1 MVCYNKIIY
10 IYCSFLI
17 LFDTV
22 QSISYLFSSRQT
34 YGYVPPHEPTIRVDS
49 ITECVLHCIRQE
61 KCTAVC
67 YNIHD
72 NRCNVPILYL
82 LSPSS
87 QNSGWICYLFEGMYI
102 MCLYIISTAFIYFLF
117 SSYDKENVKIMMVSN
132 SSLYQRNEAFNSK
145 QWSCISGIMV
155 SVLMLSVE
163 DRIDDIISMTTAAM

>member
-1 MVCYNKIIY
+1 MVCYSKIIY

-49 ITECVLHCIRQE
+49 ITECVLHCIRQA
-61 KCTAVC
+61 KM
-67 YNIHD
+67 YGYDIHD

-82 LSPSS
+82 VSPSS

-132 SSLYQRNEAFNSK
+132 SSLYKRNEAFNSK

-155 SVLMLSVE
+155 SVPMLSVV